1 MSSRRVYLDKNSLS
15 DLWRRGDKAALRRV
29 RTRLTSPHFSRRPIL
44 ILSMTTATEL
54 LRIHVSSRYEQE
66 VDLLRR
72 AETEWLRDM
81 RDRAQVEVDTFLGRT
96 PRVDM
101 YEDPKRV
108 VQMLDQARVE
118 GRVRK
123 SLVDDHLRITSQYAA
138 QERRNRAAFDA
149 QVARPNSVR
158 SELLGDVAAQVRSWA
173 GDYLR
178 KSRQLLRL
186 PRNEADWP
194 DPSDLPTIWAYYS
207 FVLARMA
214 LVVGDGRR
222 IDGNDRHDAEH
233 YAAAAY
239 ADDLVTSDRRFIEYA
254 SYCPPPKPRV
264 LPFDDWVRE
273 VVAVEGG

>member
-1 MSSRRVYLDKNSLS
+1 
-15 DLWRRGDKAALRRV
+15 
-29 RTRLTSPHFSRRPIL
+29 
-44 ILSMTTATEL
+44 MTTATEL
-54 LRIHVSSRYEQE
+54 VRMLAGSRYQQE

-81 RDRAQVEVDTFLGRT
+81 RDRIQAEVDTFLGRPT
-96 PRVDM
+96 RADVHVPAPEVFS
-101 YEDPKRV
+101 V
-108 VQMLDQARVE
+108 LD
-118 GRVRK
+118 RVRADARLTE

-173 GDYLR
+173 KDELV
-178 KSRQLLRL
+178 KSRRRWGL
-186 PRNEADWP
+186 PDNEADWP